1 MVARGAG
8 DVGCAHCTVI
18 GADRSCQVCTRLVC
32 ESCGADWTTCPE
44 PSGREVRLG
53 RTARL
58 RDVDP
63 SGRIGLVTRWVGS
76 MRLFDVRRLRWVIAD
91 LPRHHTIK
99 DQHILERLTPTG
111 ELYWNLYLYGSD
123 EAATFR
129 QLQRQS
135 LASGTVTSISGTE
148 PDTHAGM
155 TSDGHYYFVSSTQ
168 LVVVVAPDGTVR
180 TFEPMPRRVVHS
192 CFLDVEREVLVSA
205 TWGEIVVHRVLGDKL
220 VPITRIGVDGN
231 VSWVALEEPWLA
243 ACVGG
248 IVRVWRVGT
257 NYGKDAL
264 PGDIQ
269 FALGRG
275 VYQQIVGDPLR
286 MASLSRD
293 GRYLAMAVDRKI
305 VLHDLDQGVTT
316 ELEGHTD
323 DICLVRFAG
332 IDQLLVTADE
342 DNRVILRPRTPTG
355 YVRTLIEID
364 VPDEPI
370 ALDLATDLTDLLG
383 R

>member
-63 SGRIGLVTRWVGS
+63 SGRIGLVTRWAGP
-76 MRLFDVRRLRWVIAD
+76 MRLFDVRRLRWVTAE
-91 LPRHHTIK
+91 LPRQRSIK
-99 DQHILERLTPTG
+99 DDQILERLTPTG

-129 QLQRQS
+129 ALQKQS
-135 LASGTVTSISGTE
+135 LATGELTSIPGAE
-148 PDTHAGM
+148 PDAHAAM

-180 TFEPMPRRVVHS
+180 TFEPMPRRVVHA
-192 CFLDVEREVLVSA
+192 CFLDIDREVLVSA
-205 TWGEIVVHRVLGDKL
+205 TWGEILVHRVLGDTL
-220 VPITRIGVDGN
+220 VPITRIGVEGN
-231 VSWVALEEPWLA
+231 VSWVSLEEPWLV

-248 IVRVWRVGT
+248 VVRVWRVGA
-257 NYGKDAL
+257 NYGKDAS

-275 VYQQIVGDPLR
+275 VHQQIVGDPLR
-286 MASLSRD
+286 MASQSRD

-305 VLHDLDQGVTT
+305 VLHDLEQGVST

-323 DICLVRFAG
+323 DICLVRFVG
-332 IDQLLVTADE
+332 VDQLLVTADE
-342 DNRVILRPRTPTG
+342 DNRVILRPRTPAG

-370 ALDLATDLTDLLG
+370 ALDLATDLTDLIG